1 MILKGS
7 SIFSQQSTLFNT
19 YSLDPLLLNIAY
31 AGSSC
36 NEVNAHYRTQ
46 WIGMANAPKA
56 MQLNAHSAF
65 RKNNGIAF
73 RVNSQTIGLV
83 DKLNVTLGYT
93 YIIKI
98 SKYSKVHFGIGIG
111 WDQTQFNSNKAI
123 VLSSKDVNLNN
134 LNQQKANGID
144 SEFGMLAI
152 GKKSKIGFSVLHLFN
167 SNPEFSGNGSFKTLP
182 QINLQGS
189 YVFNKDKKVEI
200 EPWVLNRFTLRGNN
214 VLEGMINFKLENS
227 LSIGAG
233 YRNNYGIIFLASYKI
248 DNFRIAYSVDYGTN
262 KNAINLGSSHQIMIG
277 YSICKTVSKLGFNGK
292 SRKLLG
298 DKETQK
304 EKGNQSDT
312 IVNSITQTET
322 KSNTDTLISFKNQN
336 EDTLLK
342 KIKENKEVISKYEI
356 LPNLNQVAE
365 TPKTDSS
372 LVTNEIV
379 IINQVSENKTAD
391 STLSTIAQKKSE
403 NNKLSENDSPTIKS
417 SVSEPAVI
425 KEAVAVESPTI
436 VIAEEVISKTE
447 KDSLPIK
454 SNVSEPAV
462 IKEAVAVESSTTAI
476 AEEVIS
482 KTEKDSL
489 PKITSV
495 SEPEEIKKSSITEAQ
510 KQLVSQI
517 NAISEEVIFKLNDA
531 KLGKDMLKK
540 LDDIANIIKADPELK
555 INIIGHTCN
564 RGTKQ
569 YNDVLSSQRADYIKR
584 ELLKRGVKKRNF
596 KKTIGVGYNDSLFDN
611 SAKNQ
616 KKNRTIR
623 FDLVK

>member
-83 DKLNVTLGYT
+83 DKLQVTLGYS

-189 YVFNKDKKVEI
+189 YVFNKGKKVEI

-214 VLEGMINFKLENS
+214 VLEGIVNFKLENS

-248 DNFRIAYSVDYGTN
+248 ENFRIAYSVDYGTN

-304 EKGNQSDT
+304 EKENQSDT

-322 KSNTDTLISFKNQN
+322 KSNTDTLISFNSQI

-342 KIKENKEVISKYEI
+342 KIKENKDVIVKYEI
-356 LPNLNQVAE
+356 LPNLNQAAE
-365 TPKTDSS
+365 TPNTDSS
-372 LVTNEIV
+372 VV
-379 IINQVSENKTAD
+379 
-391 STLSTIAQKKSE
+391 TIAQKKSE
-403 NNKLSENDSPTIKS
+403 NNKLSEKDPLTINS
-417 SVSEPAVI
+417 NLSEAAEI
-425 KEAVAVESPTI
+425 KEAIAVESRKI
-436 VIAEEVISKTE
+436 
-447 KDSLPIK
+447 
-454 SNVSEPAV
+454 
-462 IKEAVAVESSTTAI
+462 AI

-489 PKITSV
+489 PVKSNVSEPEIIKEAVAVESSTTTIAEEVVSKTQKDPLPKITSV
-495 SEPEEIKKSSITEAQ
+495 SEPKDIKKSSVIEVQ

-517 NAISEEVIFKLNDA
+517 NSISEEVIFKLNAA
-531 KLGKDMLKK
+531 KLNKEMLKK
-540 LDDIANIIKADPELK
+540 LDDIADILKTNPDLK

-569 YNDVLSSQRADYIKR
+569 YNDVLSSQRADYVKR

-596 KKTIGVGYNDSLFDN
+596 NNTIGVGSNESLFDN
-611 SAKNQ
+611 STQNQ

-623 FDLVK
+623 FDFVK

>member
-1 MILKGS
+1 MLLMILKGS

-83 DKLNVTLGYT
+83 DKFNVTLGYS

-123 VLSSKDVNLNN
+123 VLSTKDVNLNN
-134 LNQQKANGID
+134 LNQQKAHGID

-152 GKKSKIGFSVLHLFN
+152 SKKSKIGFSVLHLFN

-182 QINLQGS
+182 QLNLQGS
-189 YVFNKDKKVEI
+189 YVFNKDKKVEV
-200 EPWVLNRFTLRGNN
+200 EPSILNRFTLRGNN
-214 VLEGMINFKLENS
+214 VLEGIINFKLENS

-277 YSICKTVSKLGFNGK
+277 YSICKTVSKLGFNTK

-304 EKGNQSDT
+304 EKGNQTDT

-342 KIKENKEVISKYEI
+342 KIKENKDVISKYEI
-356 LPNLNQVAE
+356 LPDINHPTE
-365 TPKTDSS
+365 ISKTDSN
-372 LVTNEIV
+372 LVSKGIV
-379 IINQVSENKTAD
+379 IAN
-391 STLSTIAQKKSE
+391 TIAESVTIDSALIAVDHKKSV
-403 NNKLSENDSPTIKS
+403 NSNLNVKDSPKTKPE
-417 SVSEPAVI
+417 VLEPEII
-425 KEAVAVESPTI
+425 KEAIVVESPTAT
-436 VIAEEVISKTE
+436 IAEEVISKSE
-447 KDSLPIK
+447 KDP
-454 SNVSEPAV
+454 
-462 IKEAVAVESSTTAI
+462 
-476 AEEVIS
+476 
-482 KTEKDSL
+482 L

-495 SEPEEIKKSSITEAQ
+495 SEPAERKNSSIIEAQ

-517 NAISEEVIFKLNDA
+517 NSISEEVIFRLNDA
-531 KLGKDMLKK
+531 KLDKDMLKK
-540 LDDIANIIKADPELK
+540 LDAIANIIKADPELK

-569 YNDVLSSQRADYIKR
+569 YNDILSSQRADYIKR

-596 KKTIGVGYNDSLFDN
+596 KKTVGVGYNDSLFDN
-611 SAKNQ
+611 STQNQ